1 MIRIFVYLVGFG
13 ISVIGGVVMLASLNM
28 MTPERG
34 WIGYFVH
41 IRTRIEFYLLP
52 IGLLLMLGSLYFP
65 YREE

>member
-34 WIGYFVH
+34 WTGYFVH